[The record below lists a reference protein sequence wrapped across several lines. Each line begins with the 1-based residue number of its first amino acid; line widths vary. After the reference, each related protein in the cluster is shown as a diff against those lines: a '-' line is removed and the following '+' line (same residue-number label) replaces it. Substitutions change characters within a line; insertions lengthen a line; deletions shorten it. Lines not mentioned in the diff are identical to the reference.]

1 MKSQTVIGNH
11 RTSKELPRTSQDFLG
26 PPRTLVSFYNRSTN
40 LLESQRNLYKILGK
54 SQEILGNPR
63 KPWERASIRECRRRR
78 RRRVCVGADALAPCP
93 RTGLCGRP
101 ATRGASCSAPP
112 PQPRLSK
119 APACLDLPDS
129 LRIFLGLCY
138 DFWDFVR
145 ISIGFHEETRVL
157 GRPRRSQEVLGSLR
171 KSQEVLVSY

>member
-101 ATRGASCSAPP
+101 ATGGASCSAPP

-119 APACLDLPDS
+119 APACLDLQDS
-129 LRIFLGLCY
+129 VRIFLGLCY
-138 DFWDFVR
+138 DF
-145 ISIGFHEETRVL
+145 
-157 GRPRRSQEVLGSLR
+157 
-171 KSQEVLVSY
+171 